1 VQFRSM
7 VDHLNNTV
15 PPLGWVCIGVGM
27 MVAQSIV
34 GVLVYDPY
42 AIATIQPTVSSW
54 TCGMGRLHHWF
65 SFLVSFVLMFLAST
79 LDTHLFH
86 PRSFGPADR
95 ESWTLALVGMLV
107 AIAAGI
113 WAGSGPLSQAG

>member
-1 VQFRSM
+1 M
-7 VDHLNNTV
+7 EHLSNTV

-34 GVLVYDPY
+34 AVLVYDPY
-42 AIATIQPTVSSW
+42 AIATQQYTVSYW
-54 TCGMGRLHHWF
+54 TCHTGREHPWF
-65 SFLVSFVLMFLAST
+65 SFLVSFVLMFLSSA
-79 LDTHLFH
+79 LIAHLFH